1 MGKADVITDSD
12 FTQIPG
18 LGESCWRSLRRIAV
32 KGQGQGQTLAQ
43 FSAQAL
49 LYAV

>member
-18 LGESCWRSLRRIAV
+18 LGDCWRSLRRIAV